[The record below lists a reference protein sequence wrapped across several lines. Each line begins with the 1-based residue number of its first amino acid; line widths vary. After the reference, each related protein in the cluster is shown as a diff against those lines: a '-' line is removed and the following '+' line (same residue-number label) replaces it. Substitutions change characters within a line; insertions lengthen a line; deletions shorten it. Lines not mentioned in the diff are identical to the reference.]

1 MVKHDFYLSKGEN
14 NMSIEDLLEDM
25 IKTLNKLYMCKS
37 STKGLVNYDIENAIL
52 YFKKMLITN
61 GCILSRDTSNTCLD
75 DITLYDTLLSI
86 WDEVQWYNSIFSDDY
101 LVGVWWNV
109 CLAMNDLEIDN
120 VHVENY
126 VKERVRNNK

>member
-14 NMSIEDLLEDM
+14 NMRIEDLLEDM
-25 IKTLNKLYMCKS
+25 IKTLNKGYLCKS

-52 YFKKMLITN
+52 YFKKMLINN

-86 WDEVQWYNSIFSDDY
+86 CDEVQWYNSIFSDYY

>member
-1 MVKHDFYLSKGEN
+1 
-14 NMSIEDLLEDM
+14 MSIEDLLEDM

-52 YFKKMLITN
+52 YFKKMLIKN
-61 GCILSRDTSNTCLD
+61 DCILSRDTSNTCLD
-75 DITLYDTLLSI
+75 DITLYNTLLSI
-86 WDEVQWYNSIFSDDY
+86 CDEVQCYNSLFSDDY

>member
-52 YFKKMLITN
+52 YFKKMLIKN
-61 GCILSRDTSNTCLD
+61 DCILSRDTSNICLD
-75 DITLYDTLLSI
+75 DITLY
-86 WDEVQWYNSIFSDDY
+86 
-101 LVGVWWNV
+101 
-109 CLAMNDLEIDN
+109 
-120 VHVENY
+120 
-126 VKERVRNNK
+126 NKDK